1 MSKFLRQMAALSK
14 KPSDFQGKKPE
25 TVASPSLT
33 VDDLATV
40 DRLATVD
47 KLSVAAKPLPA
58 ERSLVD
64 LVGSEGTPAA
74 AKPGK
79 PADLAQH
86 GHTPGEHALYTALW
100 NLGGKPEHKDEFRD
114 VTI

>member
-64 LVGSEGTPAA
+64 LVGSEGKAAVDLKGRPAD
-74 AKPGK
+74 AKLCK

-86 GHTPGEHALYTALW
+86 GPTPGEPAL
-100 NLGGKPEHKDEFRD
+100 
-114 VTI
+114 